1 LRFFRRLAA
10 QSRGGFK
17 NRRPGDDFESDGKTG
32 DTAEKWTKQP
42 VAAAVSRLTFCEAGA
57 ARIRGPEK
65 IREYGGPMQVN
76 PLFQRL
82 SLLTG
87 AEALAALS
95 RTRALVFGLGG
106 VGSWCAEALVR
117 SGVGN
122 IVLVDSDRV
131 CVTNINRQVQA
142 TTRTVGLS
150 KAEALAVRLREI
162 NPGCTVEALGKVFS
176 RETAGEFGIDRAD
189 YVIDAIDSLTHKLDL
204 IELTFGARTAAAART
219 AEAVQVTFY
228 SSMGTAL
235 KLDPTQLKTADI
247 WETRGCPLAR
257 LVRSGLRKRG
267 FRGHFTVVYSAEQ
280 LPLHREI
287 ALACGSAQCLCPA
300 PCGEPGVEWCS
311 TKKVINGSAV
321 TVTAAAGMI
330 LASLVLRDV
339 HARYG
344 MPADLAPARPA
355 GKTVHG

>member
-1 LRFFRRLAA
+1 M
-10 QSRGGFK
+10 K
-17 NRRPGDDFESDGKTG
+17 
-32 DTAEKWTKQP
+32 
-42 VAAAVSRLTFCEAGA
+42 
-57 ARIRGPEK
+57 
-65 IREYGGPMQVN
+65 VN

-87 AEALAALS
+87 AEALDALS
-95 RTRALVFGLGG
+95 RVKVLVFGLGG
-106 VGSWCAEALVR
+106 VGGWCAEALVR

-122 IVLVDSDRV
+122 ILLVDSDRV

-150 KAEALAVRLREI
+150 KAAVLAERLREI
-162 NPGCTVEALGKVFS
+162 NPGCTVQERGMVFS
-176 RETAGEFGIDRAD
+176 RETAGEFNIEGAD

-204 IELTFGARTAAAART
+204 IERTLGAG
-219 AEAVQVTFY
+219 VTLY

-267 FRGHFTVVYSAEQ
+267 LSGHFPVVYSAER
-280 LPLHREI
+280 LPLHKEI
-287 ALACGSAQCLCPA
+287 PVSCGTAQCLCPA
-300 PCGEPGVEWCS
+300 PCGEAETEWCS
-311 TKKVINGSAV
+311 SKKVINGSAV

-330 LASLVLRDV
+330 LASLVIRDV

-344 MPADLAPARPA
+344 GPAEPARSRPA
-355 GKTVHG
+355 EKIPVHG

>member
-1 LRFFRRLAA
+1 M
-10 QSRGGFK
+10 K
-17 NRRPGDDFESDGKTG
+17 
-32 DTAEKWTKQP
+32 
-42 VAAAVSRLTFCEAGA
+42 
-57 ARIRGPEK
+57 
-65 IREYGGPMQVN
+65 VN
-76 PLFQRL
+76 PIFQRL

-87 AEALAALS
+87 AEALDALS
-95 RTRALVFGLGG
+95 RAKALVFGLGG

-142 TTRTVGLS
+142 TTHTVGLS
-150 KAEALAVRLREI
+150 KAEVLAGRLREI
-162 NPGCTVEALGKVFS
+162 NPGCTVQALGKVFS
-176 RETAGEFGIDRAD
+176 RETAGEFGIEGAD

-204 IELTFGARTAAAART
+204 IELTAGAG
-219 AEAVQVTFY
+219 VTLY

-235 KLDPTQLKTADI
+235 KLDPTQLKTADV

-267 FRGHFTVVYSAEQ
+267 FRGHFTVVYSAER

-287 ALACGSAQCLCPA
+287 GVSCGSAQCLCPA
-300 PCGEPGVEWCS
+300 PCGEQGAEWCA

-330 LASLVLRDV
+330 LASLVIRDI
-339 HARYG
+339 HSRYG
-344 MPADLAPARPA
+344 LPPEPDLTRSRPVE
-355 GKTVHG
+355 KTFHG